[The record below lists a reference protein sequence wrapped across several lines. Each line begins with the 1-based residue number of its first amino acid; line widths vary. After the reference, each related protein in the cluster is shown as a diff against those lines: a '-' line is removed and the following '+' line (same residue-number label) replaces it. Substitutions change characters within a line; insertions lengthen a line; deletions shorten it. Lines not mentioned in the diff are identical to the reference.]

1 MLSYAVFSP
10 FMFISYDCKL
20 IQKHK
25 FQNILNVKWN
35 IFAFSLTHYCK
46 SIIMLHK
53 IHTNYALTIEQ

>member
-1 MLSYAVFSP
+1 MLSYAVLSP

-35 IFAFSLTHYCK
+35 IFAFSLTLYCK
-46 SIIMLHK
+46 SII
-53 IHTNYALTIEQ
+53 IVT

>member
-46 SIIMLHK
+46 SIVIV
-53 IHTNYALTIEQ
+53 T

>member
-1 MLSYAVFSP
+1 MPKGEDAELCGVFP

-46 SIIMLHK
+46 SII
-53 IHTNYALTIEQ
+53 IVT